1 MNWNYLKIAWRIILK
16 NKVNTIINVVGLG
29 LGFSVSILL
38 LIYVHHQ
45 LSFDRFHE
53 HADRLARLTVEG
65 SMADGKV
72 LTGAIT
78 SGEVAD
84 LLTDNV
90 AGLDG
95 VSRLYY
101 WSRDVYIDEQRFTG
115 DRILWADTSF
125 FSMFNFDLLYGNPRE
140 AIRDPHCVVLTA
152 TTANKYFGSEDA
164 LNQTIR
170 IAGQD
175 YRVTGILKDIPA
187 ESSIRFDIVG
197 SFSSLTGPD
206 WNILQNEGL
215 SFPTFVMFNKA
226 ADRQQ
231 TQEQILQLADQHL
244 EERFGPHGIHF
255 FHHIQ
260 PFKRM
265 HLFSR
270 FSFDDSHTGD
280 IRHVYIFS
288 FLAFFVIMIAIFN
301 FVNLITAQS
310 EKRAREIGMRKVM
323 GAHKTDLI
331 WQYVG
336 ESVLIAIFAMLLA
349 FFLNEILIG
358 PFSHLLDEPFR
369 LTYWNQPWML
379 AVIFAFVL
387 LVGVLSGVYPAF
399 YLSRFRPAVV
409 LKGGQHG
416 NGRTHILRKILVGV
430 QFTISIFLVSTL
442 FLGHTQIRF
451 MKHKDLGF
459 DREHVV
465 TIRQLSTSIMNA
477 YESLKAELLQNPDI
491 LHVTASQSTPGE
503 NRSVQNSRRRGDD
516 PSSAIMIF
524 ENRIQH
530 GYLETFG
537 IRLLEGRDFD
547 PEMGT
552 DTSAIIL
559 NQAAVRKLGLDN
571 PIGQDIFVWNHE
583 GRVIGVVEDYSFQ
596 SLHNEIDPLAL
607 TMYSNWFSRISI
619 RMQPGRVRE
628 TMDFIRHTFESA
640 DPNYVFDYQFV
651 DERFQRMYQK
661 EEQISNLITAAA
673 LLAIIISFLGL
684 YALTSFAI
692 RQKVKEIGIR
702 KVMGASTWQI
712 IKRLLGELSLWI
724 IIGNAV
730 AWPLSWLVFTN
741 WQQNFAF
748 QINALA
754 HWHLFVLAG
763 LLTALTGSLAMLYQA
778 LSAAKANPVESL
790 RTE

>member
-29 LGFSVSILL
+29 IGFSVSILL

-45 LSFDRFHE
+45 ISFDGFHA
-53 HADRLARLTVEG
+53 HNDRLARLTIEG

-84 LLTDNV
+84 LLAENV

-95 VSRLYY
+95 VTRLYT
-101 WSRDVYIDEQRFTG
+101 WNRDVYVDEQRFSG
-115 DRILWADTSF
+115 DRIVWADTSF
-125 FSMFNFDLLYGNPRE
+125 FNMFSFPLLHGNPRE
-140 AIRDPHCVVLTA
+140 AIRDPHCVVLTEA
-152 TTANKYFGSEDA
+152 TANKYFGRNDV

-175 YRVTGILKDIPA
+175 YRVTGVFKDTPA
-187 ESSIRFDIVG
+187 QSSIRFDMIG
-197 SFSSLTGPD
+197 SFSSLTGPE
-206 WNILQNEGL
+206 WNILENEGI
-215 SFPTFVMFNKA
+215 SFPTYMLFNRA

-231 TQEQILQLADQHL
+231 TEKQILELADQYL

-260 PFKRM
+260 PFNRV

-270 FSFDDSHTGD
+270 FSFDDSYTGD

-288 FLAFFVIMIAIFN
+288 FLAFFVILIAMFN

-336 ESVLIAIFAMLLA
+336 ESVLVALFAMLLA
-349 FFLNEILIG
+349 FFLNELLIG
-358 PFSHLLDEPFR
+358 PFSQMLGEAFR
-369 LTYWNQPWML
+369 LEYWHQPWML
-379 AVIFAFVL
+379 IVIVSFVL
-387 LVGVLSGVYPAF
+387 MIGVLSGVYPAF
-399 YLSRFRPAVV
+399 YLSRLRPAVV

-416 NGRTHILRKILVGV
+416 NGRTHILRKILVGL
-430 QFTISIFLVSTL
+430 QFTISIFLISTL
-442 FLGHTQIRF
+442 LLAHTQIRY
-451 MKHKDLGF
+451 MKNKDLGF

-465 TIRQLSTSIMNA
+465 TIRQLTP
-477 YESLKAELLQNPDI
+477 SLVNSHEALRAELLQNPDI

-503 NRSVQNSRRRGDD
+503 ERSVQNSRRRGDD
-516 PSSAIMIF
+516 PASAIMIF
-524 ENRIQH
+524 ENRVQH

-537 IRLLEGRDFD
+537 IRLVEGRDFD
-547 PEMGT
+547 PEMRT

-559 NQAAVRKLGLDN
+559 NQAAVRKLGLEN

-583 GRVIGVVEDYSFQ
+583 GRVIGVVEDYSFL

-607 TMYSNWFSRISI
+607 TMYSRWFSRISI
-619 RMQPGRVRE
+619 RMQPDRIRE
-628 TMDFIRHTFESA
+628 TMDYIRQTFESA
-640 DPNYVFDYQFV
+640 DPSYVFDYQFV

-661 EEQISNLITAAA
+661 EEQISRLITAAA
-673 LLAIIISFLGL
+673 VLAIIISFLGL

-702 KVMGASTWQI
+702 KVMGASVWQI
-712 IKRLLGELSLWI
+712 IKRLFGELSLWI
-724 IIGNAV
+724 MIGNVV
-730 AWPLSWLVFTN
+730 AWPLSWLVFTT

-754 HWHLFVLAG
+754 HWYLFILAG
-763 LLTALTGSLAMLYQA
+763 LLTAMTGSLAMLYQA
-778 LSAAKANPVESL
+778 LSAAKANPIESL